1 MSKGEQDCIFCKI
14 VKGEIPK
21 DFRFED
27 ELLVAFDDIHPQADT
42 HVLFV
47 PKKHINSFD
56 VLSQMDEKILSSLR
70 VGVNK
75 IVQEAK
81 LFNRG
86 YKVQLFAG
94 GAQTIDHLHFHLIG
108 PIGLRV

>member
-1 MSKGEQDCIFCKI
+1 VKDCIFCKI
-14 VKGEIPK
+14 VRREIPK
-21 DFRFED
+21 VLKFED
-27 ELLVAFDDIHPQADT
+27 DLMIAFDDIRPQADV

-56 VLSQMDEKILSSLR
+56 VLFEKDYKILSSMHK
-70 VGVNK
+70 GVAK
-75 IVQEAK
+75 IVKEEK
-81 LFNRG
+81 LTNKG

-108 PIGLRV
+108 PVGLRV